1 MSDIEDEMDIDA
13 PVAGNSI
20 SFGGDTKKGKR
31 SAANLPVE
39 AEDSLPWVEKYRP
52 NSLADVEGH
61 QDIIATINKFV
72 DSNRLPHLL
81 LYGPPGTGKTSTVLA
96 LARRIYG
103 NKNMRQMVLE
113 LNASDDRGIDVVRE
127 QIKTFSS
134 TKQIFSAAP
143 KSGDAS
149 LATFKLII
157 LDEADAMTSTA
168 QMALRRIM
176 EKYTANTRFCIIANY
191 THKLSPALLSR
202 CTRFRFS
209 PLKERDIRNLVDKVV
224 EDEKVNIT
232 QDATESLVTLSKGDM
247 RRALNVLQACHA
259 SSTPLQEPGKPAM
272 DPNTIV
278 RDQITQTTIYD
289 CIAAP
294 HPSDIKFII
303 ETLLSTNDMT
313 QCLRTVNNLKTLKG
327 LALADILTA
336 VSDELVKNDVPP
348 QVMVTWMSGLA
359 DIEYRLSG
367 GGSEAIQTGAAIG
380 IVRTG
385 VELMENGKKPG
396 KEDKVLNTSFSELL
410 VTTER
415 NNLTGPL
422 KHDYT
427 DTPSDLSS
435 EPNHEPKAPDPSVF
449 SHPIN
454 TKKREGYGF
463 SYSEPLW
470 YDSDEYPDTEC
481 DWDPNAKEQTEPFE
495 VLFDQDSSFDDI
507 VVMRDVGSF
516 HIAKPQRTLQCTKA
530 TREDTVRLKQRAKML
545 FRWDESGDV
554 YSSLVGRLERMVY
567 NDLEKKISDQE
578 RLVPSIVQCASRL
591 RDFLQRNK
599 EERVDTGESRRAVEH
614 EIEWATWLVEASRT
628 GVMHLK
634 TRGCTCRPDWEEE
647 G

>member
-1 MSDIEDEMDIDA
+1 MSDIDEEMDGVPTADS
-13 PVAGNSI
+13 SI
-20 SFGGDTKKGKR
+20 NFSADQKKGKR

-52 NSLADVEGH
+52 NSLDDVEGH
-61 QDIIATINKFV
+61 KDIITTINKFV

-103 NKNMRQMVLE
+103 NRNMRQMVLE

-143 KSGDAS
+143 KAGDSA

-209 PLKERDIRNLVDKVV
+209 PLKEVDIRNLVDKVIQ
-224 EDEKVNIT
+224 DESVNIT
-232 QDATESLVTLSKGDM
+232 QDATDSLVSLSKGDM

-259 SSTPLQEPGKPAM
+259 SSTPLQPAGQPAP
-272 DPNTIV
+272 DPSTIV

-294 HPSDIKFII
+294 HPSDITYILS
-303 ETLLSTNDMT
+303 TLLATNDMT
-313 QCLRTVNNLKTLKG
+313 QCLRTVANLKTTKG

-336 VSDELVKNDVPP
+336 VSDELVKKAVPP
-348 QVMVTWMSGLA
+348 QTMVTWMAGLA

-380 IVRTG
+380 VVRTG
-385 VELMENGKKPG
+385 VELMENGKK
-396 KEDKVLNTSFSELL
+396 
-410 VTTER
+410 
-415 NNLTGPL
+415 
-422 KHDYT
+422 
-427 DTPSDLSS
+427 
-435 EPNHEPKAPDPSVF
+435 
-449 SHPIN
+449 
-454 TKKREGYGF
+454 
-463 SYSEPLW
+463 
-470 YDSDEYPDTEC
+470 
-481 DWDPNAKEQTEPFE
+481 
-495 VLFDQDSSFDDI
+495 
-507 VVMRDVGSF
+507 
-516 HIAKPQRTLQCTKA
+516 
-530 TREDTVRLKQRAKML
+530 
-545 FRWDESGDV
+545 
-554 YSSLVGRLERMVY
+554 
-567 NDLEKKISDQE
+567 
-578 RLVPSIVQCASRL
+578 
-591 RDFLQRNK
+591 
-599 EERVDTGESRRAVEH
+599 
-614 EIEWATWLVEASRT
+614 
-628 GVMHLK
+628 
-634 TRGCTCRPDWEEE
+634 
-647 G
+647 